1 MAQQEAFL
9 RVWSDYQRERRA
21 RMEAKVFEVILRAFP
36 AVLVAQADGFTDTS
50 EVQRLEEIVA
60 FLCKQENVPL
70 EAWDWRAEM
79 RYLAIDSPFWRERFM
94 AALRELLAARPELY
108 QEQAEFLFAVAAAS
122 TGDITRNLLLRLR
135 RHEQLAGERFELI
148 SASEQTE
155 IERLVQELH
164 FAERAPEALSYLRRL
179 LAQAHG

>member
-1 MAQQEAFL
+1 MSGGRAWKAQ
-9 RVWSDYQRERRA
+9 
-21 RMEAKVFEVILRAFP
+21 VFEVILRTFP

-60 FLCKQENVPL
+60 FLCKQEKVPL
-70 EAWDWRAEM
+70 DAWDWRAEM

-94 AALRELLAARPELY
+94 AALRELLQTRPELY
-108 QEQAEFLFAVAAAS
+108 REQAEFLFAVAAAS

-135 RHEQLAGERFELI
+135 RHENLAGESFELI
-148 SASEQTE
+148 SASEKAE
-155 IERLVQELH
+155 IERLIAELG
-164 FAERAPEALSYLRRL
+164 FADKAPEALSYLRQL

>member
-1 MAQQEAFL
+1 MSHEEIFS

-21 RMEAKVFEVILRAFP
+21 RMEARVFEVILRTFP

-60 FLCKQENVPL
+60 FLCKQEKVPL
-70 EAWDWRAEM
+70 DAWDWRAEM
-79 RYLAIDSPFWRERFM
+79 RYLAIDSPFWRERLI
-94 AALRELLAARPELY
+94 AALRALLEARPELY
-108 QEQAEFLFAVAAAS
+108 REQAEFLFAVAAAS

-135 RHEQLAGERFELI
+135 RHENLVGESFELV
-148 SASEQTE
+148 SDSEKAE
-155 IERLVQELH
+155 IERLIEELR
-164 FAERAPEALSYLRRL
+164 FAEKAPEALAYLRHL

>member
-70 EAWDWRAEM
+70 EAWDWR
-79 RYLAIDSPFWRERFM
+79 
-94 AALRELLAARPELY
+94 
-108 QEQAEFLFAVAAAS
+108 
-122 TGDITRNLLLRLR
+122 
-135 RHEQLAGERFELI
+135 
-148 SASEQTE
+148 
-155 IERLVQELH
+155 
-164 FAERAPEALSYLRRL
+164 
-179 LAQAHG
+179 